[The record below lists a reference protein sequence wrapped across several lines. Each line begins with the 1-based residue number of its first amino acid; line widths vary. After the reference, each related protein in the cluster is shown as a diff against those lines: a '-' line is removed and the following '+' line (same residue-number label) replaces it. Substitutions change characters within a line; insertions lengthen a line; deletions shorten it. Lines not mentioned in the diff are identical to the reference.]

1 MLTKEKQKNKWK
13 KLVKIMMV
21 LQLIY
26 ILSVLL
32 KYEYKNVSTLIVF
45 ELRK

>member
-1 MLTKEKQKNKWK
+1 MEKIAQNHDG
-13 KLVKIMMV
+13 ITTY
-21 LQLIY
+21 LQ

-32 KYEYKNVSTLIVF
+32 KYEYKNVTNLIVF